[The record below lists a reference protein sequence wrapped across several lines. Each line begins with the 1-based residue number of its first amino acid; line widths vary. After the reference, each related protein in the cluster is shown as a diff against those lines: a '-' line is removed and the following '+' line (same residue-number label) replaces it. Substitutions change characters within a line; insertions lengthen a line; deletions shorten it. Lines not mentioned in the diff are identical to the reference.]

1 MGKPAAIA
9 PPTVRPIPAATPPR
23 IERYTAEGPAQDDR
37 SATARRSTESARPA
51 VLEGS
56 FTSPAEVEEM
66 LQRLGIQ
73 GWSVR
78 AQCVFFLD
86 TLDGS
91 HNVRSNDTPVATA
104 PNRWGLAA
112 YTLNALSVDE
122 MVEVL
127 AGRPVKALESLLV
140 AARRF
145 PGVGTQAQCVAVLQT
160 LIAHEQGQIQP
171 SALGR
176 SPRDWLLVHWSRAKL
191 WAARDQILGPD
202 AQKALFFGER
212 PAYGGHPDRDP
223 KPAIP
228 PACPPELAELIW
240 QELRNEGSCA
250 SVNVWDNALFTWG
263 RGFAGYRGGLLP
275 VLRALY
281 REPAFQPLFTAVGLR
296 VSETG
301 LHILVGAGQA
311 LAGGVRDEA
320 PWRYLQTSRTLQLF
334 FIALGE
340 MRHLPLA
347 VPLGMSA
354 EEYRQKNADLQFAE
368 IVGNNGLLQVPP
380 TQYAVWK
387 AQLAP
392 DLDAYR
398 RFMQFLVHLFHW
410 LPAFGKEI
418 PKQRYPD
425 SLYIL
430 KEADGQY
437 IRADTRTLLLKF
449 AEKASG
455 DPWGGAFTEIG
466 MLPPEQQRF
475 VAVHSLLR
483 TRPIQFATFILDTG
497 HLLSFGGSWD
507 TAQHRNAGG
516 QADQFFAAADKNGVP
531 GVTLFKDI
539 RLFDPKQPMRGYEII
554 DMADRPIRLNT
565 LEFDGAALYFK
576 FKAAAGKGKT
586 GSGKGPV
593 FPELPPLERGY
604 LIRRRP

>member
-1 MGKPAAIA
+1 MGKPTAIA

-23 IERYTAEGPAQDDR
+23 IERYTAEGPAQDDH

-56 FTSPAEVEEM
+56 FTSPAEVKDM

-91 HNVRSNDTPVATA
+91 HDVRSTNTPVATA

-112 YTLNALSVDE
+112 YTLNALSVDD

-127 AGRPVKALESLLV
+127 AGHPVKVLENLLA

-145 PGVGTQAQCVAVLQT
+145 TGVGAQAQCIAVLQT
-160 LIAHEQGQIQP
+160 LIAHEQGQLQP
-171 SALGR
+171 TALGR
-176 SPRDWLLVHWSRAKL
+176 PPRDWLLVRWSRAKL

-202 AQKALFFGER
+202 AQKVLFFGER
-212 PAYGGHPDRDP
+212 PAYNGHPDRDP

-275 VLRALY
+275 LLRALY
-281 REPAFQPLFTAVGLR
+281 REPAFRPLFTAVGLR

-301 LHILVGAGQA
+301 LYILVGEGQV
-311 LAGGVRDEA
+311 LAGGVQDEA
-320 PWRYLQTSRTLQLF
+320 PWRHLQTSRTLQLF
-334 FIALGE
+334 FIAFGE
-340 MRHLPLA
+340 MRHLPLT
-347 VPLGMSA
+347 VPLSLSA
-354 EEYRQKNADLQFAE
+354 EEHRQKNADLQFAE

-380 TQYAVWK
+380 AQYAVWK

-410 LPAFGKEI
+410 LPAFGKEV
-418 PKQRYPD
+418 PGQRYAD
-425 SLYIL
+425 SLCIL
-430 KEADGQY
+430 KQADGQY

-483 TRPIQFATFILDTG
+483 TRPIQFVTLILDTG
-497 HLLSFGGSWD
+497 HLLNFGS
-507 TAQHRNAGG
+507 TRNKPPDPSVGG
-516 QADQFFAAADKNGVP
+516 PAKQFFDAADKNSVP

-576 FKAAAGKGKT
+576 FKAAREK
-586 GSGKGPV
+586 GKGPV
-593 FPELPPLERGY
+593 FPDLPPLQQGY
-604 LIRRRP
+604 LIRKRP